1 MLASNSGPD
10 NAQPQLSKVMSTP
23 AGTEVNSVADILAN
37 VSGPI
42 VSLSAIPSQSK
53 YDTVTFVR
61 LLLSTMY
68 SLAISLQSFAGC
80 TSINATVGVSPGA
93 SA

>member
-1 MLASNSGPD
+1 
-10 NAQPQLSKVMSTP
+10 MSTP
-23 AGTEVNSVADILAN
+23 AGTEVNSVADILTN
-37 VSGPI
+37 VSAAI
-42 VSLSAIPSQSK
+42 TSLSAIPSQSK

-61 LLLSTMY
+61 LLLSTIY
-68 SLAISLQSFAGC
+68 SFATSVQSFAGV